1 MSKRRDSEEEFGAA
15 AQNGAN
21 IDISEL
27 LNREIKARL
36 AAESAKTIAAAK
48 KIMQSELG
56 DTSNLNELQMNFL
69 LFTTVIYIN
78 IGVNIVGSVEIAM
91 EEVMQILQEAIT
103 PEIKQTI
110 ASNSGLSLE
119 DVEALVT
126 QKIIAILEMAAA
138 VSAVFPGPVEAPAVD
153 DSEDEDSSDAS
164 ADEAQL
170 EMAAA
175 VSAVFPGPVEAPA
188 VDDSEDE
195 DSSDASADEAQA
207 IEDESCAEA
216 SAAIVFQEVATTKGC
231 LRNENTDSPKKRVS
245 FDIGSN
251 VVREVSRWLTPDPHA
266 EEKEEAA
273 RAERE
278 ACAFLEEVRCA
289 LRYGESESDIKFLR
303 GALASPLMQELLTR
317 EALVRLEHDINS
329 LEMKIIQGEIAAA
342 ESMENSAHAA
352 ADAGGPAD
360 EALEVPANVAA
371 FLDLIETTL
380 RNAKSKS
387 DIEFLR
393 RALGS
398 PLVLESLDEED
409 FEALANAIDL
419 TEIAIGS
426 LDEPVGI
433 ANPAPAADVNELFAD
448 EAGASAEYDV
458 EWSNEPDAD
467 VLLGTPSLNTQGSI
481 FNH

>member
-126 QKIIAILEMAAA
+126 QKIIAI
-138 VSAVFPGPVEAPAVD
+138 
-153 DSEDEDSSDAS
+153 
-164 ADEAQL
+164 L